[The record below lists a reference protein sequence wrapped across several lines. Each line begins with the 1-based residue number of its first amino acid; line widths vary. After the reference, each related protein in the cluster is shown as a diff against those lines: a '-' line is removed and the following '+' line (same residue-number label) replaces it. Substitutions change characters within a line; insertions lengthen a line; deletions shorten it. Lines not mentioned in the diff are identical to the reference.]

1 MLGPSELPWLLV
13 VIGAGFVFLCYLIP
27 PLIVWI
33 FFSRL
38 AGKDRADTIDA
49 YRKTM
54 AQVFGGFA
62 LVFTFGWT
70 IFRDSQTIDQ
80 GRAQL
85 ESQQFFQRAQLAN
98 QQFVEGA
105 KLLKEDIGTSAAG
118 VHALGQVAASQPEFQ
133 SAVVTTL
140 ASFIKSQKETRS
152 ENQGAVPR
160 GAPGTIP
167 ANVQAA
173 LSVISRRDQSRDSQ
187 IASGDEVCRS
197 SNFRIDLY
205 GAYLVRARFTALG
218 QGTETAFRNVN
229 FQAATLYGAHFQGLD
244 LTNTAFDGSRM
255 ADWDAFGKL
264 WNDDTTPKDEV
275 YLAAKSLFTVN
286 LDHATLRC
294 SGFDNVQMG
303 GAILKNADLE
313 HVSFWRTDLS
323 RADLTGAKNIKQGAH
338 FVEAILR
345 ETIFTGTDLE
355 GVSFQKATLRGTDF
369 RKAKNVDKAI
379 FTDACSEGG
388 LLFDNGIDIKFQP
401 CS

>member
-1 MLGPSELPWLLV
+1 
-13 VIGAGFVFLCYLIP
+13 LID
-27 PLIVWI
+27 
-33 FFSRL
+33 
-38 AGKDRADTIDA
+38 KDRADTIDA

-70 IFRDSQTIDQ
+70 IFRDSQTLDQ

-85 ESQQFFQRAQLAN
+85 GNQEFFQRAQLAN

-118 VHALGQVAASQPEFQ
+118 VHALGQVAANQPEFQ
-133 SAVVTTL
+133 PAVLTTL
-140 ASFIKSQKETRS
+140 ASFIKSQKETSS
-152 ENQGAVPR
+152 ESQGAVQR

-173 LSVISRRDQSRDSQ
+173 LSVISRRDQSRDPQ
-187 IASGDEVCRS
+187 IASGNEICRS
-197 SNFRIDLY
+197 PYFRIDLY

-218 QGTETAFRNVN
+218 PGTATAFRNVN
-229 FQAATLYGAHFQGLD
+229 FQAAPLYGADFQDLD

-255 ADWDAFGKL
+255 ADWDAFGTSWK
-264 WNDDTTPKDEV
+264 DDTTPKDEV

-286 LDHATLRC
+286 LEHATLRC
-294 SGFDNVQMG
+294 AGFDNVQMG

-338 FVEAILR
+338 FVEATLR

-369 RKAKNVDKAI
+369 RKARNVDKAI

-388 LLFDNGIDIKFQP
+388 LLFDNGINIKLQP